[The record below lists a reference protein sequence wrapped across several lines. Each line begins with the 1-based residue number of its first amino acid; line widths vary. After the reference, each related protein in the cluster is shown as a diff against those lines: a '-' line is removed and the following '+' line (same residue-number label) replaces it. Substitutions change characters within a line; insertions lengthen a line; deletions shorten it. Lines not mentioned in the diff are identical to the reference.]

1 MAIEYSRRELAE
13 RLARTPEEVVS
24 KSGRIQHWTEKGLFL
39 LLGDKH
45 VGRGRA
51 RSYPAAALWLAA
63 FFDHCADRG
72 ATIGQMA
79 YWAPPFMH
87 FDHRE
92 QVKASILELAK
103 KHPGIEPAINTL
115 EAGLKPLDDALA
127 GKAVYM
133 MIREPRPS
141 TSDIPILEFSNE
153 PVVPPEWPGASIFNL
168 TAIFDRVRGNFFG
181 HDE

>member
-63 FFDHCADRG
+63 FFDHCADRE
-72 ATIGQMA
+72 ATTGQMV
-79 YWAPPFMH
+79 YWAPSFMH
-87 FDHRE
+87 FDYRE
-92 QVKASILELAK
+92 QVKASIRELAK
-103 KHPGIEPAINTL
+103 KHPGIEGAIDTM
-115 EAGLKPLDDALA
+115 EAEFKRLDDAIA
-127 GKAVYM
+127 GKAAYM
-133 MIREPRPS
+133 WVREPRPS
-141 TSDIPILEFSNE
+141 HPKEGHVLEWNST
-153 PVVPPEWPGASIFNL
+153 PAPPDVVGTWPGASVFNL
-168 TAIFDRVRGNFFG
+168 TAIFDRVRR
-181 HDE
+181 

>member
-13 RLARTPEEVVS
+13 RLAHTPEEVAA

-72 ATIGQMA
+72 ASIGQMA
-79 YWAPPFMH
+79 YWAPSFGH

-92 QVKASILELAK
+92 QAKASILELAK
-103 KHPGIEPAINTL
+103 KHPGIEHLVDTL
-115 EAGLKPLDDALA
+115 EAGFKPLDDAIA

-133 MIREPRPS
+133 WVREPRPS
-141 TSDIPILEFSNE
+141 HPKEGHVLEWSST
-153 PVVPPEWPGASIFNL
+153 PAPPDVVGAWPGASVFNL
-168 TAIFDRVRGNFFG
+168 TAIFDRVSR
-181 HDE
+181 

>member
-1 MAIEYSRRELAE
+1 MAIEYTRRELAE
-13 RLARTPEEVVS
+13 RLARTPGEVAS

-72 ATIGQMA
+72 ASIGQMA
-79 YWAPPFMH
+79 YWAPSFMH
-87 FDHRE
+87 FDRRE
-92 QVKASILELAK
+92 QAKASILELAK
-103 KHPGIEPAINTL
+103 KHPGTEHAVETL
-115 EAGLKPLDDALA
+115 EAGFKPLDDAIA

-141 TSDIPILEFSNE
+141 TPDQHIVEFDDK
-153 PVVPPEWPGASIFNL
+153 PLAPPDWPGASIFNL
-168 TAIFDRVRGNFFG
+168 TAIFDRVRR
-181 HDE
+181 

>member
-72 ATIGQMA
+72 ASIGQMA
-79 YWAPPFMH
+79 YWAPSFMH

-92 QVKASILELAK
+92 RAKASILELAK
-103 KHPGIEPAINTL
+103 KHPGIEHAVDTL
-115 EAGLKPLDDALA
+115 EAGFKPLDDAIA
-127 GKAVYM
+127 GKAMYM
-133 MIREPRPS
+133 MVREPRPS
-141 TSDIPILEFSNE
+141 TANEVCFAFGDEPLAPSD
-153 PVVPPEWPGASIFNL
+153 WPGASVFNL
-168 TAIFDRVRGNFFG
+168 TAIFDRVHR
-181 HDE
+181 